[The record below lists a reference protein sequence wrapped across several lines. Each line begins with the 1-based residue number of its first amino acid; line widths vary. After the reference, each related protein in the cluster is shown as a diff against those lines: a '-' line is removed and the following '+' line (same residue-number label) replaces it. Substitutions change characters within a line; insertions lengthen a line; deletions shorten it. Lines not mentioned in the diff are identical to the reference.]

1 MKIEELPDQVTNL
14 SNITTISF
22 DVDGT
27 LWDFERFTRHAL
39 QQVLDELAQI
49 DHDAAQN
56 LTVDQMVTIRDR
68 VHEQL
73 WGNDTDLDTIREKS
87 MQQALREAGRP
98 NDSLGSYL
106 TKIYFQRRD
115 EARTIF
121 PDARPALE
129 PLARH
134 FKLGLLS
141 NGNSRAKVLGI
152 EDIVSFEV
160 FSQDHGAVD
169 KPDPRIFEI
178 AMHEARCQ
186 PHELLHVGDSWEN
199 DVLGAL
205 NAGAT
210 PVFFNRNPTG
220 QAPQSVIEIGSLA
233 ELSSLLLAQPAMES
247 R

>member
-1 MKIEELPDQVTNL
+1 MTNL

-27 LWDFERFTRHAL
+27 LWDFERFTRQAL
-39 QQVLDELAQI
+39 QQVLNELARI
-49 DHDAAQN
+49 DPEAAQN

-106 TKIYFQRRD
+106 TKIYFQRRE

-129 PLARH
+129 LLARH
-134 FKLGLLS
+134 YKLGLLS
-141 NGNSRAKVLGI
+141 NGNSRAKILGI
-152 EDIVSFEV
+152 EDLVSFEV
-160 FSQDHGAVD
+160 FSQDHDAID
-169 KPDPRIFEI
+169 KPDPHIFEI
-178 AMHEARCQ
+178 AMQEARCR
-186 PHELLHVGDSWEN
+186 PHELLHVGDSFEN
-199 DVLGAL
+199 DVMGAL
-205 NAGAT
+205 NAGVM
-210 PVFFNRNPTG
+210 PIFLNRNATG
-220 QAPQSVIEIGSLA
+220 QEPQSAIEIRSLA
-233 ELSSLLLAQPAMES
+233 ELPSLLLAQPAMES

>member
-1 MKIEELPDQVTNL
+1 MTQT
-14 SNITTISF
+14 STQS
-22 DVDGT
+22 
-27 LWDFERFTRHAL
+27 ERGRCS
-39 QQVLDELAQI
+39 
-49 DHDAAQN
+49 
-56 LTVDQMVTIRDR
+56 RP
-68 VHEQL
+68 
-73 WGNDTDLDTIREKS
+73 S
-87 MQQALREAGRP
+87 EAGRP

-106 TKIYFQRRD
+106 TKVYFQRRD

-129 PLARH
+129 LLARH

-152 EDIVSFEV
+152 EDLVSFEV
-160 FSQDHGAVD
+160 FSQDHDAID

-220 QAPQSVIEIGSLA
+220 QEPQSVIEIASLA